1 MQVVITNATSGD
13 FYVSM
18 LNKSMTAGE
27 AVTITGTSQA
37 GLDSEDQFKKDV
49 QAGNLTLAFTA
60 EVQDE
65 VITGQG
71 SALPAFANAAAL
83 PTPGAYPFGTHVWQ
97 TDANLA
103 VWTDGTNWRTAA
115 GVITS

>member
-18 LNKSMTAGE
+18 LNKSLTAGE
-27 AVTITGTSQA
+27 SVTVTGTSQSA
-37 GLDSEDQFKKDV
+37 LDGESQLKKDV
-49 QAGNLTLAFTA
+49 QAGNLTLAFTVETEDA
-60 EVQDE
+60 

-71 SALPAFANAAAL
+71 STLPAYANAAGL
-83 PTPGAYPFGTHVWQ
+83 PAANSYPFGTHVWQ
-97 TDANLA
+97 TDAALA

>member
-18 LNKSMTAGE
+18 LFKTLAAGE
-27 AVTITGTSQA
+27 SVTLTGTSQA
-37 GLDSEDQFKKDV
+37 ALDGEDQLKKDV
-49 QAGNLTLAFTA
+49 QAGSLTLAFASET
-60 EVQDE
+60 QDA

-71 SALPAFANAAAL
+71 STLPAFANAAGL
-83 PTPGAYPFGTHVWQ
+83 PDPASYPFGTHVWQ

>member
-1 MQVVITNATSGD
+1 MIYKTLA
-13 FYVSM
+13 
-18 LNKSMTAGE
+18 AGE
-27 AVTITGTSQA
+27 SVTITGSSQVA
-37 GLDSEDQFKKDV
+37 LEAEDQLKKDV

-60 EVQDE
+60 ETQDE
-65 VITGQG
+65 VVTGQG
-71 SALPAFANAAAL
+71 ESIPAFADEPSL
-83 PTPGAYPFGTHVWQ
+83 PDPADYPFGTHVWQ

>member
-18 LNKSMTAGE
+18 LNKSLTAGE
-27 AVTITGTSQA
+27 AVTVTETSQA
-37 GLDSEDQFKKDV
+37 ALDGESQLKKDV
-49 QAGNLTLAFTA
+49 QAGNLTLAFTVEA
-60 EVQDE
+60 EDA

-71 SALPAFANAAAL
+71 TALPSYADAGSLPAAS
-83 PTPGAYPFGTHVWQ
+83 AYPFGTHVWQ
-97 TDANLA
+97 ADANLA